1 MYMLDTKEFIKYSQ
15 DVTDSLEFLTPLS
28 DNYPGINIWFKT
40 KVIIGLELGT
50 RKLFIHRRSGKIVAL
65 GIAKKT
71 ESEKKICTVRVA
83 PEYVGKGLGV
93 KIFKQAI
100 DWLETEQPHLTVS
113 EDKLLDFERIFDHFG
128 FRLTSTING
137 LYQPGKV
144 EYLFNEKK
152 SFLGK

>member
-1 MYMLDTKEFIKYSQ
+1 MLDTKEFIKYSQ